1 MSLIKLSWCK
11 IVGHKPSEAEYSKE
25 YDGSMESYTTCKRC
39 GIIIDHTTFYDFDDY
54 PPDALIN
61 VKTIDEDE

>member
-1 MSLIKLSWCK
+1 MSLIKLLWCK

-39 GIIIDHTTFYDFDDY
+39 GIIIDHTTFYDFDGY
-54 PPDALIN
+54 PSDALIN
-61 VKTIDEDE
+61 VKTIDKDE